1 MPSPRTSDPVDV
13 VEPDRVERIP
23 VPFTP
28 PGPTGSGHVRGSE
41 RVLELHVRRWAG
53 GGRRPVLLVHGLASN
68 ARLWDGVA
76 VALAADGHPVA
87 AVDLRGHG
95 RSDAPDDGYDV
106 STVAGDLAGL
116 LGALGW
122 ERPVVAGQS
131 WGGNVVI
138 ELAARRPDAVG
149 AVAGIDGGTIDLQ
162 RRFPRWEDCAEA
174 LAPPPLAGTPLV
186 DVERRLRRM
195 HPDWPETGIQGQ
207 LACFRVH
214 EDGTVS
220 PWLARERHL
229 LVLRG
234 LWEHRPADAYPR
246 LEAPVLLVG
255 AVGDDG
261 DDGPPFGLAD
271 AAAALPRARIVP
283 MRGDHD
289 LHAQH
294 PVAVA
299 GLLAELADEA
309 DR

>member
-1 MPSPRTSDPVDV
+1 M
-13 VEPDRVERIP
+13 
-23 VPFTP
+23 
-28 PGPTGSGHVRGSE
+28 G
-41 RVLELHVRRWAG
+41 LHVRRWDG
-53 GGRRPVLLVHGLASN
+53 GPGRPVLLVHGLASN

-76 VALAADGHPVA
+76 LELAAAGHPVA
-87 AVDLRGHG
+87 AVDLPGHG

-106 STVAGDLAGL
+106 PAVAGDLATL
-116 LGALGW
+116 IEALGW

-131 WGGNVVI
+131 WGGNVVV
-138 ELAARRPDAVG
+138 ELAARWPDAVG

-174 LAPPPLAGTPLV
+174 LAPPRLAGTPLA
-186 DVERRLRRM
+186 DIEARLRRM

-220 PWLARERHL
+220 PWLTRDRHL
-229 LVLRG
+229 RVLRG
-234 LWEHRPADAYPR
+234 LWEHRPDAAYPR
-246 LEAPVLLVG
+246 IVAPVLLVG
-255 AVGDDG
+255 AVAEGTNGRDG
-261 DDGPPFGLAD
+261 GPSAGLAD
-271 AAAALPRARIVP
+271 AARALARARIER

-294 PVAVA
+294 PEAVA
-299 GLLAELADEA
+299 GLLAELAAEA